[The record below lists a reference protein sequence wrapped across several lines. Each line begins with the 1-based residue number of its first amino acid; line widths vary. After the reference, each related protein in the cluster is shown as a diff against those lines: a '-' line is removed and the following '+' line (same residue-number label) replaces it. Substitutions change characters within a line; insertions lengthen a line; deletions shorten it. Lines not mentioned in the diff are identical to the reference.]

1 MQPYNDT
8 GVDSF
13 NNASCT
19 GANDTYVFSDV
30 DSAVAAVCAGATAI
44 LGTVLN
50 GITVIALLNYN
61 KTRCV
66 HSKIITL

>member
-66 HSKIITL
+66 HSKRIKL